1 MYLFSCFYLS
11 LIQCAKLQNPC
22 QFSTITVAFRFEKS
36 EKPPFSPHTPAHI
49 RKTSRQPPRHT
60 IQITFWGLVL
70 FLVIS

>member
-36 EKPPFSPHTPAHI
+36 EKRLFLPAPPGHI
-49 RKTSRQPPRHT
+49 LKTGHLPPRHT